1 MGDLTGSVAEGKK
14 KAKLTLS
21 MEKISCGRATGGG
34 SRPWEETQERG
45 LTGCWPLGW
54 PKADLWEDNPCPEGS
69 FLQS

>member
-45 LTGCWPLGW
+45 AHRMLAPGV
-54 PKADLWEDNPCPEGS
+54 AES
-69 FLQS
+69 